1 MTSPAL
7 RAEEEV
13 GNRNHEGFDTY
24 GIAFMA
30 RGEVIISTGCFHISI
45 RGKTRPTEGDFSDFF
60 WGFVGLVQV
69 LTSCLLATYGAS
81 RRTPK
86 FVKGKKWEEARPHLK
101 RVPTKTSTLSS

>member
-1 MTSPAL
+1 VTSPAL

-45 RGKTRPTEGDFSDFF
+45 RGKTRQTEGDFSDLF
-60 WGFVGLVQV
+60 WVFVGLIW
-69 LTSCLLATYGAS
+69 L
-81 RRTPK
+81 
-86 FVKGKKWEEARPHLK
+86 
-101 RVPTKTSTLSS
+101 